1 MRKKFLLGGL
11 LKTGPVIRTAVK
23 NPGFKDLKKRITN
36 FLDKAYKGKD
46 RDPYLKKQEFKVR
59 TGEALEKAMSNF
71 VKEKGFSKKNIE
83 SGKKALEQIKKYNQQ
98 KKLEAREYI
107 SSKGKT
113 KN

>member
-1 MRKKFLLGGL
+1 MRKKFFLGGL
-11 LKTGPVIRTAVK
+11 LKTGSVIRTAVK
-23 NPGFKDLKKRITN
+23 NPGFKDLKKRITK
-36 FLDKAYKGKD
+36 FLDKRYEGKN

-107 SSKGKT
+107 ASKGKT

>member
-1 MRKKFLLGGL
+1 MRKKFLSGGL
-11 LKTGPVIRTAVK
+11 LKTGPVIREAVK

-107 SSKGKT
+107 KSKGKT

>member
-1 MRKKFLLGGL
+1 
-11 LKTGPVIRTAVK
+11 
-23 NPGFKDLKKRITN
+23 
-36 FLDKAYKGKD
+36 
-46 RDPYLKKQEFKVR
+46 
-59 TGEALEKAMSNF
+59 MSNF
-71 VKEKGFSKKNIE
+71 VKEKGFSKQNIE